1 MDDLTSLKTE
11 LSLKLRTVPH
21 LAQWVNEL
29 AEVAASM
36 RSPDMA
42 LDFALDLAAIMD
54 RESLGGDTLIPKGPA
69 GTGDFV
75 KRNGKLP
82 PDGQGWG
89 RGLMQLDYAAHP
101 ELMDKTMPDGT
112 PAWEN
117 PLKNI
122 KAGALIYH
130 HNLLHFNGDKIKAFA
145 AYNTGIG
152 NVQSSIEKGLDPDTT
167 TAHGNYGKDVLRRRN
182 QF

>member
-1 MDDLTSLKTE
+1 MLDNLKTA
-11 LSLKLRTVPH
+11 LSHKLCFVPH
-21 LAQWVNEL
+21 LAKWANEL
-29 AEVAASM
+29 AQVAASM
-36 RSPDMA
+36 RTPDTA

-54 RESLGGDTLIPKGPA
+54 RESLGGDALKPPGPA
-69 GTGDFV
+69 GTGDWTP
-75 KRNGKLP
+75 RHGKMP
-82 PDGQGWG
+82 PDGKGWG

-117 PLKNI
+117 PLENI